1 VDDSTEKILT
11 LIKEPYSVE
20 NTLEAFKAVHDILGF
35 DYTNSVDFSRYDES
49 INEYIQN
56 PIHLVVDIC
65 MSQLSGLILAVLET
79 VKLGAGKPNYK
90 TDMGKVLDEIID
102 FAMITLISY
111 YNDPKPIQL
120 PGTLSDKAN
129 RALNNADKNF
139 CLMFKNEVNIILT
152 TFMAV
157 LRLMYSEEV
166 AKYFKSLTNQWTE
179 GIFEVFVTTMMIKGA
194 QNGGR

>member
-1 VDDSTEKILT
+1 
-11 LIKEPYSVE
+11 
-20 NTLEAFKAVHDILGF
+20 
-35 DYTNSVDFSRYDES
+35 
-49 INEYIQN
+49 
-56 PIHLVVDIC
+56 
-65 MSQLSGLILAVLET
+65 
-79 VKLGAGKPNYK
+79 
-90 TDMGKVLDEIID
+90 
-102 FAMITLISY
+102 MITLISY